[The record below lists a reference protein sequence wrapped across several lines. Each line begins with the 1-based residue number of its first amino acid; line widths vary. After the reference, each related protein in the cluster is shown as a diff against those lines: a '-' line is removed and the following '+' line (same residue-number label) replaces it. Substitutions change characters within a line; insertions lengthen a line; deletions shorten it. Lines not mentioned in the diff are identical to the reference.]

1 MFCYLLRI
9 ARALNPEGNKKQ
21 NKNKKWESRFVLS
34 DTGEKQEKLCL
45 SDFFQHATSKKKKTW
60 KGSAQSLTKQLE
72 REKKK
77 PIVHSLLSE
86 MCRPIVFS
94 FFLLFT
100 HTVAAVSCFGGSVA
114 FFFYHH
120 YEFLSGLR
128 SFSKAPFLL
137 VKETVAHQC
146 FFFFL
151 LALANSVQ
159 VIPQQVFIGSFFFLC
174 VCFYFSFIYL
184 YCKYINQ

>member
-1 MFCYLLRI
+1 MCCQIL
-9 ARALNPEGNKKQ
+9 ARSKKSCACQ
-21 NKNKKWESRFVLS
+21 
-34 DTGEKQEKLCL
+34 T
-45 SDFFQHATSKKKKTW
+45 FFSTPPAKKKKNV
-60 KGSAQSLTKQLE
+60 KRVRSELNKAIGK
-72 REKKK
+72 RKKK

-146 FFFFL
+146 FFFFFYL
-151 LALANSVQ
+151 LWRT
-159 VIPQQVFIGSFFFLC
+159 PFR
-174 VCFYFSFIYL
+174 
-184 YCKYINQ
+184 

>member
-1 MFCYLLRI
+1 MLVRLFS
-9 ARALNPEGNKKQ
+9 ARHQ
-21 NKNKKWESRFVLS
+21 
-34 DTGEKQEKLCL
+34 Q
-45 SDFFQHATSKKKKTW
+45 KKKNMKRVRSELN
-60 KGSAQSLTKQLE
+60 KAIGK
-72 REKKK
+72 RKKK

-100 HTVAAVSCFGGSVA
+100 HTVAAVSCFGRSVA

-174 VCFYFSFIYL
+174 FYFSFIYL